1 MRKPRLHVPA
11 AFYHVTLRGNHR
23 QDIFFSPD
31 DRVLL
36 NGIVAEVIP
45 HYGARLHAYCWMTN
59 HVHMLVQVSD
69 TPLGRIM
76 LRIASRYARELQARF
91 HTTGHL
97 FERRYHAVL
106 VDADAYLLEL
116 ARYIHLNPV
125 RARMAAAPADYPWSS
140 HHAYLGQRSESW
152 VTTEFAL
159 SLFHPELHSAHL
171 AYQRFV
177 HDPSMPTDSPLKS
190 INQNDKRI
198 LGNDTFAAK
207 LLGSAW
213 QPRSRKTLDM
223 LMEEACEQFKTSRD
237 ALMSASRSR
246 HLTHARAWVAHQA
259 LLLRITTLTR
269 VAEVLGRTDSAL
281 RQSIKHHFNYP

>member
-23 QDIFFSPD
+23 QDIFFSLD

-36 NGIVAEVIP
+36 NDIVAEVIP
-45 HYGARLHAYCWMTN
+45 HYDARLHAYCWMTN
-59 HVHMLVQVSD
+59 HVHMLVQVGD

-91 HTTGHL
+91 HATGHL

-116 ARYIHLNPV
+116 VRYIHLNPV
-125 RARMAAAPADYPWSS
+125 RARMVAKPADYPWSS
-140 HHAYLGQRSESW
+140 HQAYLGNRDEPW
-152 VTTEFAL
+152 VTTDVTL
-159 SLFHPELHSAHL
+159 SLFHPDTQQARM
-171 AYQRFV
+171 AYHRFV
-177 HDPSMPTDSPLKS
+177 HEESTQSDSPLQQV
-190 INQNDKRI
+190 NPNDKRI
-198 LGNDTFAAK
+198 LGNDSFAAA
-207 LLGSAW
+207 LLGAAW
-213 QPRSRKTLDM
+213 QPRSHKTLDT
-223 LMEEACEQFKTSRD
+223 LMHEACEKFNTTHN
-237 ALMSASRSR
+237 ALTSASRSR
-246 HLTHARAWVAHQA
+246 QLTQARAWVAHQA

-269 VAEVLGRTDSAL
+269 VAQLLGRTDSAL

>member
-11 AFYHVTLRGNHR
+11 AYYHVTLRGNHR
-23 QDIFFSPD
+23 QEIFFSAE
-31 DRVLL
+31 DRALL
-36 NGIVAEVIP
+36 NDIVADVIP

-59 HVHMLVQVSD
+59 HVHMLVQVGD

-76 LRIASRYARELQARF
+76 LRIASRYARELQAKF

-106 VDADAYLLEL
+106 VDEDAYLLEL
-116 ARYIHLNPV
+116 VRYIHLNPV
-125 RARMAAAPADYPWSS
+125 RANMVSLPADYPWSS
-140 HHAYLGQRSESW
+140 HHAYLGQRNEPW
-152 VTTEFAL
+152 VTTEFTL
-159 SLFHPELHSAHL
+159 SLFHSELLQARL

-177 HDPSMPTDSPLKS
+177 HDQSMPTHSPLQN
-190 INQNDKRI
+190 INQNDRRI
-198 LGNDTFAAK
+198 LGNDTFAAA

-213 QPRSRKTLDM
+213 RPRSHQTLDM
-223 LMEEACEQFKTSRD
+223 LMEEACGRFDITRD
-237 ALMSASRSR
+237 ALISASRSR
-246 HLTHARAWVAHQA
+246 HLTQARAWVAHQT

>member
-11 AFYHVTLRGNHR
+11 AYYHVTLRGNHR
-23 QDIFFSPD
+23 QEIFFSAE
-31 DRVLL
+31 DRNLL
-36 NGIVAEVIP
+36 NDIVADVIP

-59 HVHMLVQVSD
+59 HVHMLVQVGD

-106 VDADAYLLEL
+106 VDADTYLLEL
-116 ARYIHLNPV
+116 VRYIHLNPV
-125 RARMAAAPADYPWSS
+125 RASMVSLPADYPWSS
-140 HHAYLGQRSESW
+140 HHAYLGQRNEPW
-152 VTTEFAL
+152 VTTEFTL
-159 SLFHPELHSAHL
+159 SLFHSELLQARL
-171 AYQRFV
+171 AYRRFV
-177 HDPSMPTDSPLKS
+177 HDQSMPTRSPLQN
-190 INQNDKRI
+190 INQNDRRI
-198 LGNDTFAAK
+198 LGSDTFAAA

-213 QPRSRKTLDM
+213 RPRSHQTLDM
-223 LMEEACEQFKTSRD
+223 LMEEARSRFD
-237 ALMSASRSR
+237 ITRHALISASRSR
-246 HLTHARAWVAHQA
+246 HLTQARAWVAHQA